1 MERSTSEP
9 NSNVLTSIM
18 ASKTTAQTGSR
29 ATPSGIKSP
38 RKVVQWL
45 DDHLNSQRDQPTH
58 ALDEEGLDLNPFNK
72 LTSALERHKSGR
84 SQQPDSALEEE
95 LTKER
100 PGRVHY
106 FPPRPNQPNLPP
118 LETQGLTRESSK
130 EPNATSAATTTSSPT
145 ISSPPTTVPSPTRE
159 VPGQF
164 IDPHENAGLPGTD
177 IDTYANREA
186 AALVRA
192 HTRRKSKKP
201 VEKPEDSGGS
211 YFFGFG
217 RSKKAKSTN
226 SSKPSGGIRSRDYG
240 NSEIDR
246 LTGGVDA
253 PLSGDDLER
262 DADTASVSTTH
273 GVGVVPP
280 RGGVLSALL
289 ALYNNQQA
297 DGLSSGT
304 STPGSLF
311 EEPPGRPW
319 IDHSRGRGWGRSG
332 GMRSRSHSNETPDEE
347 KDAFKEEFQKA
358 YENAMKAA
366 RKPGHISDSPE
377 TDSAQSSTPPSPPTS
392 RSGPLLKEKSSYSSF
407 HLPLGFG
414 TGSRPAQA
422 RNAGG
427 VFGSLIA
434 STGNI
439 SGVAAPTNSTL
450 VPSVKRPGY
459 HLSRYSY
466 EDRLPTKKNNAKAP
480 DAQHT
485 PSKSFDSGMAA
496 TTAPRARPRP
506 ASLMELDASMD
517 IIEEPSLPRSDTH
530 LVQTPVSA
538 YISPAQI
545 TKDSSSDTGP
555 YTGSFAGKRPKWT
568 AVLKDLPY
576 GSSALSL
583 HSGSH
588 GGWRTPKSGRSTPTP
603 TPTSGSEG
611 ERGEWI
617 GDAWLAEKER
627 RERERKEKKRR
638 KKAEIYITR
647 HVAQIIQR
655 QEFILKLARVMMMFG
670 APAHRLQSQIKATAR
685 VLEVEISCMYLPDV
699 MLISFDD
706 SHTGTSQ
713 VKFLRQSSSL
723 DLGKL
728 SDAYKVYWKV
738 IHDETSVSSASQE
751 LDELMRKPQIYNW
764 WQSILIGGFCSAAIC
779 SVSFAGSFI
788 DSVVVFPL
796 GGLLVAIQML
806 SVRNELYSNVFEI
819 TVATLFSFLSG
830 ALAATGKICYSA
842 VASASVVLILPGF
855 IVLSG
860 ALEVLSRNI
869 VSGSVRMCYAV
880 VYCLFL
886 GFGLAVG
893 AEVFKKLTGQRVLGL
908 DDTTCANS
916 HTSSVWWRSD
926 AGPYWAFLTVPMF
939 SLFLTMRNQ
948 QRLLRKEM
956 LVTIAIA
963 CVGWVTNHFVS
974 TVFVGQND
982 ISAAVG
988 AFAVGFVANMYGR
1001 FFRGNAFV
1009 IMITGI
1015 LFQVPSG
1022 LGNNGLLVFVSQ
1034 QSSGSSESYL
1044 SGFQTALQ
1052 LISVAIGLT
1061 VGLGIS
1067 LFLAYPI
1074 QSRKRAGGI
1083 FSL

>member
-1 MERSTSEP
+1 MERSNSEG
-9 NSNVLTSIM
+9 NSNPPTSIM
-18 ASKTTAQTGSR
+18 ASKSTDQHDSQKLL
-29 ATPSGIKSP
+29 SGTKSP

-45 DDHLNSQRDQPTH
+45 DDHLNSQRNQNMPH
-58 ALDEEGLDLNPFNK
+58 ALDAEGKDLNPFNK
-72 LTSALERHKSGR
+72 LTSALERHKSEH
-84 SQQPDSALEEE
+84 SQHQHPSPPQEE

-106 FPPRPNQPNLPP
+106 FPPRHNQTNLPP
-118 LETQGLTRESSK
+118 LETQGLSHSPKDNT
-130 EPNATSAATTTSSPT
+130 ATTVSSPT
-145 ISSPPTTVPSPTRE
+145 TSSPPTTVPSPTRE

-164 IDPHENAGLPGTD
+164 IDPHESAGLPGTD

-192 HTRRKSKKP
+192 HTRRKSKKR
-201 VEKPEDSGGS
+201 EKPEESAGS

-217 RSKKAKSTN
+217 RSKKANAEKSAV
-226 SSKPSGGIRSRDYG
+226 KSRDFG

-253 PLSGDDLER
+253 PPSHDDLER
-262 DADTASVSTTH
+262 DADTASISTTH
-273 GVGVVPP
+273 GMVPA

-289 ALYNNQQA
+289 ALYNNQQQ
-297 DGLSSGT
+297 DGLSSGA
-304 STPGSLF
+304 STPGSSVF
-311 EEPPGRPW
+311 EEPPGKPW
-319 IDHSRGRGWGRSG
+319 VESRGRGFGRG
-332 GMRSRSHSNETPDEE
+332 GGLRSRSRSKETPDEE

-358 YENAMKAA
+358 YENAKKAA
-366 RKPGHISDSPE
+366 RTSPINLSQSDSPE
-377 TDSAQSSTPPSPPTS
+377 TVSGSSSSPPSPP
-392 RSGPLLKEKSSYSSF
+392 SGPQLKEKSSYSSL
-407 HLPLGFG
+407 HLPFGLGKG
-414 TGSRPAQA
+414 ARPAQA

-439 SGVAAPTNSTL
+439 SGAAAPANSTIM
-450 VPSVKRPGY
+450 PNVKRPGY

-466 EDRLPTKKNNAKAP
+466 EDSKKDVRAP
-480 DAQHT
+480 VADHN
-485 PSKSFDSGMAA
+485 PSKSLDSGMP
-496 TTAPRARPRP
+496 TRRRP
-506 ASLMELDASMD
+506 ASMMNLGMD
-517 IIEEPSLPRSDTH
+517 IAEEPSSPTSDTH

-538 YISPAQI
+538 YIPPPPPIAREG
-545 TKDSSSDTGP
+545 TFDSTAS
-555 YTGSFAGKRPKWT
+555 GSFAGKRPKWT

-576 GSSALSL
+576 ANSVLSL
-583 HSGSH
+583 PSTP
-588 GGWRTPKSGRSTPTP
+588 GGWKSGRSTPTP
-603 TPTSGSEG
+603 TPTPGSEG
-611 ERGEWI
+611 EKGEWI

-627 RERERKEKKRR
+627 KERERKERKRR

-685 VLEVEISCMYLPDV
+685 VLEIELSCMYLPDV

-713 VKFLRQSSSL
+713 VKFLRQSSAL
-723 DLGKL
+723 DLAKL
-728 SDAYKVYWKV
+728 SDAYTIYWQV
-738 IHDETSVSSASQE
+738 IHDEISVSHASQA
-751 LDELMRKPQIYNW
+751 LDELMRKPQLYNW
-764 WQSILIGGFCSAAIC
+764 WQSMLIGGFCSAAIC

-788 DSVVVFPL
+788 DCVAVFPL
-796 GGLLVAIQML
+796 GMLLVAIQIL

-830 ALAATGKICYSA
+830 ALASTGKICYSA
-842 VASASVVLILPGF
+842 LASASVVLILPGF

-886 GFGLAVG
+886 GFGLAMG
-893 AEVFKKLTGQRVLGL
+893 AEAYKKITGQQVVGL
-908 DDTTCANS
+908 SDTTCAYS
-916 HTSSVWWRSD
+916 HSSDVWWRSD
-926 AGPYWAFLTVPMF
+926 VGPYWAFLTVPMF

-948 QRLLRKEM
+948 QRLFRKEM
-956 LVTIAIA
+956 PITIAIA
-963 CVGWVTNHFVS
+963 CAGWVTNHFVGR
-974 TVFVGQND
+974 VFVNQND
-982 ISAAVG
+982 VSAAVG

-1001 FFRGNAFV
+1001 FLKGNAFV

-1034 QSSGSSESYL
+1034 QSAGSSESYL

-1052 LISVAIGLT
+1052 LIAVAIGLT

-1074 QSRKRAGGI
+1074 QSRRRAGGV